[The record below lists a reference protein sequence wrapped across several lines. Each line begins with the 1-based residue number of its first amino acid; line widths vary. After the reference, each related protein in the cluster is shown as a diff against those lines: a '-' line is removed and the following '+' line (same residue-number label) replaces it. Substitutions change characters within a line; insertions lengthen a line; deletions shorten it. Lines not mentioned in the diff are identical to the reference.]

1 MSHVCLVITPQG
13 DANLR
18 ADLDLCGIR
27 LKQVNSF
34 AAAHGLMTHRRFDA
48 MVLVVDA
55 VDSLTLR
62 HIRSATTDT
71 APPLLVIARDD
82 DDEAQIRALDSGAAG
97 WLSGPVSLRLV
108 ACKVRSLIGAVE
120 RHERKDPGG
129 TLRFGSTPI
138 DRRLAAAQ
146 VHGAPLELTAAQFNV
161 LALLAERAGGHVQ
174 REELDSRCAHVPKPG
189 RGADRLTCRLRRLLR
204 EAGAL
209 DVELIMSGDTMN

>member
-1 MSHVCLVITPQG
+1 MLQRLRGGHATQSLERDGAVASLASRCMSNVCLVIAPQV

-18 ADLDLCGIR
+18 ADLDLYGVR

-62 HIRSATTDT
+62 HIRSVTTDT

-97 WLSGPVSLRLV
+97 WLSGPVSPRLV

-129 TLRFGSTPI
+129 TLRFGPTPI
-138 DRRLAAAQ
+138 GRRLAAAQ
-146 VHGAPLELTAAQFNV
+146 VHGALEV
-161 LALLAERAGGHVQ
+161 
-174 REELDSRCAHVPKPG
+174 K
-189 RGADRLTCRLRRLLR
+189 
-204 EAGAL
+204 
-209 DVELIMSGDTMN
+209 LIMAGPH